1 MLKLYLASPYHCA
14 PSAFFIYFP
23 HLVISICFACLCVF
37 WLLKCDR
44 CGKYAKPGVF
54 SGTNGCVHALKT
66 LVRAEGLLRLWRG
79 VPTMFVGCIPAHAA
93 YFSIFEEVNQLDAHP
108 FIILFFGLCRG
119 GLVSHVCTLVT
130 SANPT
135 GRNASTAFLGFR

>member
-1 MLKLYLASPYHCA
+1 MLPPHFL
-14 PSAFFIYFP
+14 IYFLR
-23 HLVISICFACLCVF
+23 LVISICFACLHVLR
-37 WLLKCDR
+37 LLKCDR

-93 YFSIFEEVNQLDAHP
+93 YFSIFEEVSERLKAHSLI
-108 FIILFFGLCRG
+108 FSLACVEDV
-119 GLVSHVCTLVT
+119 LVSHVCTLVT